1 MAVSVLLP
9 PAGMGVV
16 EGTIVC
22 WLKGVG
28 DRVDKGEAIAE
39 METAKAT
46 VEIEAPVGG
55 VLSSIVVPEG
65 ETVEVNVEI
74 ATIEEA

>member
-1 MAVSVLLP
+1 MAFSVLLP
-9 PAGMGVV
+9 RAGMGVT
-16 EGTIVC
+16 EATITS

-28 DRVDKGEAIAE
+28 DRVEKGEAIAE

-46 VEIEAPVGG
+46 LEIEAPVSG
-55 VLSSIVVPEG
+55 VLTSIVAEEG
-65 ETVEVNVEI
+65 AEVEVDVEI

>member
-9 PAGMGVV
+9 RAGMGVT
-16 EGTIVC
+16 EATITK

-28 DRVDKGEAIAE
+28 DRVEKGEIIAE
-39 METAKAT
+39 METAKST
-46 VEIEAPVGG
+46 VEIESPANG
-55 VLSSIVVPEG
+55 VLKNILVE
-65 ETVEVNVEI
+65 ETTTVDVDSEI